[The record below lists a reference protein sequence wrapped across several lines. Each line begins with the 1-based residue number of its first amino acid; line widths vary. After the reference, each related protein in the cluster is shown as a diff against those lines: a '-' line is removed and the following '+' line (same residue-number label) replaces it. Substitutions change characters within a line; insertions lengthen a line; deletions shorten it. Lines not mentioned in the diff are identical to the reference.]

1 MSALTVHQQRGI
13 FRTALIGL
21 LILLALMLLGLRHYD
36 PPLERGVI
44 IAFGAPEA
52 MDDRT
57 QNAGDQSEKI
67 NAVASEQTTEQD
79 LETPEN
85 SVTQRTDLVPTD
97 GEQQMAERDL
107 NSTASEQASEQ
118 MMQTEDETVSVES
131 EKKPEADAATQEALK
146 RILAGK
152 NTLNQDKQS
161 SGQDEISEQAK
172 GSQLSDEPS
181 TSPYDLGIGLDGDGN
196 YLLGGRRAVH
206 KEIIVQDCN
215 QAGRV
220 VVSIEVNQNG
230 QVVSAMPGVR
240 GTTNNASCLLD
251 PAKRAAL
258 ATEFNSD
265 SRAPTR
271 QIGKIIYVFR
281 LSE

>member
-1 MSALTVHQQRGI
+1 MSVLTVHQQRGI

-67 NAVASEQTTEQD
+67 TAAASEQTTEQD

-85 SVTQRTDLVPTD
+85 SVTQRPDFMPTD
-97 GEQQMAERDL
+97 GEEPMAERDL
-107 NSTASEQASEQ
+107 NSTASEQII
-118 MMQTEDETVSVES
+118 QTDEETVSVES

-146 RILAGK
+146 RILAGQ